1 MRGIRDHQ
9 AELEWFLQSGRTLPT
24 HETSPPLRRIT
35 LGLCLALTGCLSPL
49 QPDQFAAETPE
60 MRPDLFFLGSTR
72 STGILENRNGAPSER
87 FRVEGVGTL
96 LPDGRLQLDQ
106 TVAFEQQPVT
116 TRRWLLTATGPNHYR
131 ASLTGAS
138 GPVEAEAY
146 GNLFHLRYPME
157 HPFGG
162 RMEQWLYLQPDGHTL
177 VNEATVT
184 LFGLV
189 VVAHLSERIT
199 ND

>member
-1 MRGIRDHQ
+1 MI
-9 AELEWFLQSGRTLPT
+9 
-24 HETSPPLRRIT
+24 

-72 STGILENRNGAPSER
+72 STGVLETSGGAPSQL
-87 FRVEGVGTL
+87 FHVEGIGTR

-106 TVAFEQQPVT
+106 TITFEHQPAT
-116 TRRWLLTATGPNHYR
+116 TRRWLLTETGPHQYR
-131 ASLTGAS
+131 GSLTDAS
-138 GPVEAEAY
+138 GPVAAEAY
-146 GNLFHLRYPME
+146 GNLFHLRYPMQ

-184 LFGLV
+184 LFGLF

-199 ND
+199 SN